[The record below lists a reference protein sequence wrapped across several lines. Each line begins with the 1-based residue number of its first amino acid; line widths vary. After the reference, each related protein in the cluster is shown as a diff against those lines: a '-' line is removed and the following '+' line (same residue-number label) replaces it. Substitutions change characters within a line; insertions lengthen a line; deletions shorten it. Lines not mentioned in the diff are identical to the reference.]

1 MALNSTF
8 SPEKPS
14 FRGNSSSEDTNKN
27 YEEILYD
34 LNTIFAEAT
43 SIVVQLN
50 EIESKLRHEMDSI
63 HSRVY
68 AVSGY
73 IIEQQQQGDGAKMFF
88 DNFFLM
94 DNVVYPENVNIDDRC
109 VVESEFGTVTL
120 PVVQSVSKIY
130 TTNMS
135 NGVAYPYPD
144 IGVSVV
150 PLDEGG
156 NIGVVQNDVNK
167 AFDGS
172 LLTTWERRVKFDRD
186 YSKSSVSCQM
196 EVTLPSMNNP
206 DVNSVFI
213 HPYPEGT
220 VDVTSITYDT
230 ASTQDNLL
238 DNFPVLGEYS
248 ARSRMYT
255 FNNIQPTSFKVN
267 FRQANAMV
275 EDNANV
281 FVYGLQEFGVERIE
295 YKSSGKMGVKFD
307 LPAWETGTISEITLV
322 KTNPDYDNDSIKLS
336 IYGSEDDFNNNIPA
350 WTSSSFSISGG
361 TNLNMQAYGSYSIW
375 VMIELN
381 QSDGDSR
388 TPSLKDITITYTTI

>member
-1 MALNSTF
+1 
-8 SPEKPS
+8 
-14 FRGNSSSEDTNKN
+14 
-27 YEEILYD
+27 
-34 LNTIFAEAT
+34 
-43 SIVVQLN
+43 
-50 EIESKLRHEMDSI
+50 
-63 HSRVY
+63 
-68 AVSGY
+68 
-73 IIEQQQQGDGAKMFF
+73 
-88 DNFFLM
+88 
-94 DNVVYPENVNIDDRC
+94 
-109 VVESEFGTVTL
+109 
-120 PVVQSVSKIY
+120 
-130 TTNMS
+130 
-135 NGVAYPYPD
+135 
-144 IGVSVV
+144 
-150 PLDEGG
+150 
-156 NIGVVQNDVNK
+156 
-167 AFDGS
+167 
-172 LLTTWERRVKFDRD
+172 
-186 YSKSSVSCQM
+186 
-196 EVTLPSMNNP
+196 
-206 DVNSVFI
+206 
-213 HPYPEGT
+213 
-220 VDVTSITYDT
+220 
-230 ASTQDNLL
+230 
-238 DNFPVLGEYS
+238 
-248 ARSRMYT
+248 MYT